1 MSDLDQIVTVNATVT
16 DKVPTKA
23 SFGIPM
29 LVGYHTAWLDRAREY
44 AEASEMLDDGFSV
57 TSPLYLMAQ
66 ALKAQDPAPP
76 TFKVGRLGLPYTQTV
91 QLIPTVTTEGF
102 VYNFTI
108 AGTAI
113 TYTVLAAATVATIC
127 TALELLV
134 EAVTGITST
143 ATTTEVTAV
152 SVAGVL
158 NSYAWERGL
167 NVIETTVDPGFA
179 TDIAAI
185 ADEDND
191 WYGLAIDCNS
201 DPIVK
206 TAALWTEANGKQF
219 VPMSGN
225 WDIIDAGQ
233 TSDLA
238 SDLVALS
245 YTRTSAIWHRF
256 IGGTEWANAAWLA
269 VQLGADPGKATPAYK
284 TLAGITADDLRTG
297 ELSAIEA
304 KRWTWY
310 RSKHGV
316 AITFEGKTPSGRFID
331 VTRFVDWLVETM
343 QVDVY
348 ALLIN
353 NPKLPYTNAGI
364 SLIKGAI
371 EGAIV
376 KGQRVGGIADTPAPV
391 VTAPDVLDTD
401 ASDRASRIL
410 RDINFTLRLSG
421 AIHRAVVNGTI
432 SV

>member
-1 MSDLDQIVTVNATVT
+1 MSDLDQIVTVTATVT

-23 SFGIPM
+23 NFGVP
-29 LVGYHTAWLDRAREY
+29 LLAGYHTAWLDRVREY
-44 AEASEMLDDGFSV
+44 AEASEMLDDGFTTS
-57 TSPLYLMAQ
+57 SPLYLMGL

-91 QLIPTVTTEGF
+91 RLIPTVTTEGF
-102 VYNFTI
+102 VYNFSI
-108 AGTAI
+108 GGTAI
-113 TYTVLAAATVATIC
+113 TYTVLAAATVETIC

-134 EAVTGITST
+134 EAVSGIAST
-143 ATTTEVTAV
+143 ATTTYVEAV
-152 SVAGVL
+152 SDVGVL
-158 NSYAWERGL
+158 KSYAWERGL
-167 NVIETTVDPGFA
+167 NVIDMTADPGFA

-201 DPIVK
+201 DLIVK
-206 TAALWTEANGKQF
+206 AAALWTEANGKQF
-219 VPMSGN
+219 VPMSGD
-225 WDIIDAGQ
+225 WDIVDAGQ
-233 TSDLA
+233 TTDLFSDLM
-238 SDLVALS
+238 ALS

-269 VQLGADPGKATPAYK
+269 VQLGADPGRATAAFK

-304 KRWTWY
+304 KRGTWY
-310 RSKHGV
+310 RTKHGI

-331 VTRFVDWLVETM
+331 VTRFVDWLIETM
-343 QVDVY
+343 QVDIY
-348 ALLIN
+348 ALLVN

-371 EGAIV
+371 ENAIV
-376 KGQRVGGIADTPAPV
+376 KGQRVGGIADSPAPV

-401 ASDRASRIL
+401 AGDRAARIL
-410 RDINFTLRLSG
+410 RDLNFTCRLAG
-421 AIHRAVVNGTI
+421 AIHRTVVNGTI